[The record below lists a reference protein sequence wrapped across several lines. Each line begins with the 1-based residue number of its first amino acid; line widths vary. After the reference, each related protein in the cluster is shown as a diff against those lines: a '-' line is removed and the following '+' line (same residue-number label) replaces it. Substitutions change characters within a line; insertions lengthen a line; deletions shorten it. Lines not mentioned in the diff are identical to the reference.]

1 MKADSGPADS
11 SRMIYWLTPVNDGFL
26 QRSGQGWMALR
37 KASSGIIQGPR
48 KRISH
53 WYAGQGCRPAHLNR
67 RFARTS
73 TVRRDL
79 EMIRLADSHG
89 ECSQLRCGE
98 AGHGAL
104 LAPVASRSMDREEVP
119 NPSATEVGANT
130 KARPQ
135 CRESE
140 ELTRFHARST
150 PSSASFRT
158 TQPRPLEAPR
168 SGLALDAMD
177 FGAQLLREHGPQIS
191 SRRGAAGPPFVD
203 NAPAGLPASSTATT
217 CSSG

>member
-1 MKADSGPADS
+1 MVS
-11 SRMIYWLTPVNDGFL
+11 SNRQGGGRWLSERHPPE
-26 QRSGQGWMALR
+26 S
-37 KASSGIIQGPR
+37 IQGPR

-119 NPSATEVGANT
+119 NPGATEVGANT

-150 PSSASFRT
+150 PSSA

-168 SGLALDAMD
+168 SGLALHAMD

-191 SRRGAAGPPFVD
+191 SRRGAAGPPFVAMGLGD
-203 NAPAGLPASSTATT
+203 LSQRPAVTCSTARQQL
-217 CSSG
+217 SV